1 MADPTTPDG
10 LVGDPNAAS
19 VTNNLTGNT
28 PAGTFMGTSSSV
40 ATNADYIGGTNIA
53 NVSSDIIRDPAGFL
67 GSEGTL
73 ADNIPTV
80 DANAEGT
87 SIDNNNYNVDV
98 DALQGSAQQGA
109 TGQAA
114 SVTAPTTAPTYTAQ
128 TTAGQV
134 GRVMDNLDAA
144 TATVGNENLVN
155 EATIDLEGLATGT
168 NADGSVNATGRALN
182 TVFTQD
188 ISRIVDTSTVSG
200 QLLADRLGEGNYTD
214 AKTQTTYWLDELS
227 KDFVDPATGQPKIP
241 SWAAGALRGVNRM
254 IAFKGVTGTAA
265 MGAVAAATMEAM
277 VPIAQD
283 QANFFRTMTAKNLDA
298 KNTQAL
304 QTAQILAN
312 MNLAEMDA
320 RMEQAVFNAKTF
332 VQYDL
337 TNVANEQQVELVRAQ
352 AKQQAIMEDANQ
364 VNVQRRFNA
373 ENKTQVDQFYTQL
386 GAQIDQFNVT
396 QRNGMTQFNAGQAN
410 DMTQFNLQMENQREQ
425 FYLNMQNQIDMA
437 NAQWRQKVTLT
448 NAQMAFDA
456 AATDVKNIVGLTSEQ
471 LNQMWD
477 RSDSLLDYAWR
488 EGESQKDRNVQIQV
502 AKMNY
507 DAQVAAANAK
517 KKGFGSV
524 IGSIAGNVLGGW
536 AGSTTGSAAIT
547 TMLGFSDERL
557 KDNIVQ
563 YGELD
568 NGIKL
573 FKWEWN
579 DKAKKL
585 GADKWPTYGVV
596 AQDVQKII
604 PDAVRLG
611 KNGYLTVDYNKVVA

>member
-73 ADNIPTV
+73 ADNVPDIDP
-80 DANAEGT
+80 NAQGT
-87 SIDNNNYNVDV
+87 NIDNNKYNVDV
-98 DALQGSAQQGA
+98 DALQGSAQQA
-109 TGQAA
+109 AVGQAA
-114 SVTAPTTAPTYTAQ
+114 SVTAPTSAPTYTAQ

-134 GRVMDNLDAA
+134 GQVMDNLDPA
-144 TATVGNENLVN
+144 TATVTQDNLVD
-155 EATIDLEGLATGT
+155 EETIDLEGLATGT
-168 NADGSVNATGRALN
+168 NADGSVNEVGRALN

-214 AKTQTTYWLDELS
+214 AKTQTTYWLEELS
-227 KDFVDPATGQPKIP
+227 KDFVDPNTGQPKIP

-312 MNLAEMDA
+312 MNLAEMDT
-320 RMEQAVFNAKTF
+320 RMEQAVYNAKTF

-337 TNVANEQQVELVRAQ
+337 TNVQNEQQVELVRAQ

-373 ENKTQVDQFYTQL
+373 ENQTQVDQFYAQL
-386 GAQIDQFNVT
+386 GVQIDQFNVT
-396 QRNGMTQFNAGQAN
+396 QRNGMTQFNVGQSN

-437 NAQWRQKVTLT
+437 NAQWRQRVTLT
-448 NAQMAFDA
+448 EAQMAFDA

-536 AGSTTGSAAIT
+536 AGSATGSAAIT

-557 KDNIVQ
+557 KDDIVQ

-573 FKWEWN
+573 FKWTWN
-579 DKAKKL
+579 EAAKKI
-585 GADKWPTYGVV
+585 GADKWPTYGVI
-596 AQDVQKII
+596 AQDVQKVI